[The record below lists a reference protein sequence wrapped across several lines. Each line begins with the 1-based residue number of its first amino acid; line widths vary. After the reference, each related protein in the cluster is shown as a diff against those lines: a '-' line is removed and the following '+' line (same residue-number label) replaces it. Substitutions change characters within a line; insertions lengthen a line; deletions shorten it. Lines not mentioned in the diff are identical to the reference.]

1 MFDTENVA
9 VRIAKLEHRQ
19 MEKGEKEIQ
28 LVDITGEIHPFPKS
42 LAAELDDFVE
52 ATLFTTRDEELR
64 AKLKGVS
71 FALPIVPQAIAVRAA
86 PDQGEA
92 SYVIDEAKIV
102 SIKARRS
109 KKSSAWRLAVVL
121 RCSPVSEH
129 QLAQIVDGYL
139 KTRYLTFTN
148 AVPSLFDDVE
158 KQARRARRASVTAIS
173 SGPQVVQ

>member
-28 LVDITGEIHPFPKS
+28 LVDITGEIHPFPRQ
-42 LAAELDDFVE
+42 LAAELDEFVRD
-52 ATLFTTRDEELR
+52 TLFTKQDAEMR

-71 FALPIVPQAIAVRAA
+71 FQLPIVPQAIAVRAA
-86 PDQGEA
+86 PDQAEA

-109 KKSSAWRLAVVL
+109 KKSEAWRLAFVV

-129 QLAQIVDGYL
+129 QLAQIVEGYL
-139 KTRYLTFTN
+139 KTRYLSFTN
-148 AVPSLFDDVE
+148 ATPSLFDDVE
-158 KQARRARRASVTAIS
+158 KHERRQRRASVTPTHT
-173 SGPQVVQ
+173 GPQAVQ